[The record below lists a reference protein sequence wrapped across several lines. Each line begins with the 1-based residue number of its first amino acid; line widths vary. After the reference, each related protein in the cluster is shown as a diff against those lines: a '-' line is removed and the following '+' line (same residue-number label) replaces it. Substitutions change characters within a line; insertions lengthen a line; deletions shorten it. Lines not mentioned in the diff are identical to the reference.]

1 MTYPEAGDPL
11 LPEAGALPAALEYR
25 PGDTERPPHSRLG
38 LVALAAALLS
48 PMTMLGV
55 AVMYSFAATPPLGS
69 AFHALLVLAFW
80 GGPVAGLALGT
91 TSLLS
96 SRRAPRRRW
105 PAVVAVTLSGLMIAL
120 WAVGLFLLIRN
131 R

>member
-1 MTYPEAGDPL
+1 MAYPAADDPL
-11 LPEAGALPAALEYR
+11 LPEAGPTAALEYR
-25 PGDTERPPHSRLG
+25 PAETKRPRHSRLG
-38 LVALAAALLS
+38 LAALAAALLS

-55 AVMYSFAATPPLGS
+55 AVMFSVATPPRLGG
-69 AFHALLVLAFW
+69 AVHALLNLAFW

-91 TSLLS
+91 TALLLA
-96 SRRAPRRRW
+96 RRAPRRRW
-105 PAVVAVTLSGLMIAL
+105 PAVVAVTLGGLMIAL